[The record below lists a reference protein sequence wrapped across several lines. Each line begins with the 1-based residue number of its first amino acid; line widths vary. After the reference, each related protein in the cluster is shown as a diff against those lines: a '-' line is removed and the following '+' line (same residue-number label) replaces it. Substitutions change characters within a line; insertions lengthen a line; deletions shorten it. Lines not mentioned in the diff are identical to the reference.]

1 MTVPVSLETCT
12 RKFMVGI
19 PDASGFGLRA
29 SNPLVTRELE
39 TPNPKL
45 LEGTEARE
53 FATAS

>member
-1 MTVPVSLETCT
+1 
-12 RKFMVGI
+12 MVGI
-19 PDASGFGLRA
+19 PEASGFGLRV